1 MGLKDPESAINLS
14 DSIKSHLDDLMM
26 EGDLL
31 EVALDETHH
40 IWRILSHT
48 TNPKS
53 MRKYAAL
60 DESKVSQDGEVKEVK
75 KRGRKRKSDEFDL
88 MKINRQRSEEKLLSK
103 QRKGFNK
110 EKKISVTGQVKRG
123 PRKVCDINFVI

>member
-1 MGLKDPESAINLS
+1 
-14 DSIKSHLDDLMM
+14 MM

-48 TNPKS
+48 ASPKS
-53 MRKYAAL
+53 VRKYAAL
-60 DESKVSQDGEVKEVK
+60 DETKGNQDLEVKEVK

-88 MKINRQRSEEKLLSK
+88 MKMNRQRSEEKLLSK
-103 QRKGFNK
+103 QQRKGFNK
-110 EKKISVTGQVKRG
+110 EKKITSVTGQVKRG
-123 PRKVCDINFVI
+123 PRKVCVWEFLSCGLFYWSRIKIDFQFKF